1 MKSWTPSL
9 ATLLLISALGPA
21 LAQPAPAATGDHG
34 SHHGH
39 HGAASAAAPAS
50 QNDLS
55 EGEITRWDPRALKV
69 TLRHG
74 EIKNLG
80 MPPMTM
86 VFRVNDAGMLA
97 PFQPGDKVRFRVE
110 RQSTGYF
117 ITRMEAAR

>member
-9 ATLLLISALGPA
+9 ATLLLIGALGPA

-34 SHHGH
+34 SHHSH
-39 HGAASAAAPAS
+39 HGAAPAAAPAS

-74 EIKNLG
+74 EIKNLD

-86 VFRVNDAGMLA
+86 VFRVQDASVLGSL
-97 PFQPGDKVRFRVE
+97 QPGDKVLFRAKRVSGAFHVE
-110 RQSTGYF
+110 H
-117 ITRMEAAR
+117 IEKAP